1 MMMQP
6 GFYKIVQAVEQ
17 RERQA
22 KAEQFRQCRV
32 AKRRPRR
39 ADACP

>member
-1 MMMQP
+1 MMQP
-6 GFYKIVQAVEQ
+6 GLYKIVQAVEQ

-22 KAEQFRQCRV
+22 RAEEFRRYRV

-39 ADACP
+39 AEACP